1 MTVELISFTENGG
14 RLAAALAAGL
24 ERSGHRAAC
33 TRKGERAEEWTAAAF
48 RRAEALIF
56 VGAAGIAVRSVA
68 PHLVSKAR
76 DPAVVVVDELGRFA
90 VPILSGHLGGAN
102 DLAREIAGLLGGQAV
117 LTTATDARGIFAFDQ
132 WARRL
137 GCAIPDPEKIRPVAS
152 RMLAGGQRPS
162 GPSGRWQGSAPRE
175 WSRRGRR
182 RPRSSSPSGTRRS
195 PP

>member
-102 DLAREIAGLLGGQAV
+102 DLAREISGSIYCPTLADVTEQL
-117 LTTATDARGIFAFDQ
+117 
-132 WARRL
+132 RRL
-137 GCAIPDPEKIRPVAS
+137 AQPGDLILTVG
-152 RMLAGGQRPS
+152 AGDIYQAGE
-162 GPSGRWQGSAPRE
+162 ALLK
-175 WSRRGRR
+175 
-182 RPRSSSPSGTRRS
+182 TDN
-195 PP
+195 